1 MSMRTTLALL
11 VLVGSLAAPALVRAD
26 SGFRCQTGRLVS
38 LGDRAGEVLDRCGEP
53 DAVTQ
58 RVERRKVKHYF
69 TRWVGNVQESVV
81 EEHEIE
87 VPIEEWTYDLG
98 RHALVRYVSFENGYV
113 IHVATGDYGAK

>member
-1 MSMRTTLALL
+1 MRTSLALL
-11 VLVGSLAAPALVRAD
+11 VLLGSLAISAQAGAD

-38 LGDRAGEVLDRCGEP
+38 VGDRAGEVLDRCGEP
-53 DAVTQ
+53 DAISQ
-58 RVERRKVKHYF
+58 RIERRKVKHRF

-81 EEHEIE
+81 EEQEIE

-113 IHVATGDYGAK
+113 IDVATGKYGTK

>member
-1 MSMRTTLALL
+1 MRRSLALL
-11 VLVGSLAAPALVRAD
+11 ALSAALAASGPVRAD
-26 SGFRCQTGRLVS
+26 TGFRCGTGRLVS

-53 DAVTQ
+53 DAVIQ
-58 RVERRKVKHYF
+58 RVERRKIKHRF

-98 RHALVRYVSFENGYV
+98 RLALVRYVSFENGYI
-113 IHVATGDYGAK
+113 IHVTTGKYGTK

>member
-1 MSMRTTLALL
+1 MRRALALL
-11 VLVGSLAAPALVRAD
+11 ALSGLAASGPVRAD
-26 SGFRCQTGRLVS
+26 TGFRCGTGRLVS

-58 RVERRKVKHYF
+58 RVERRKIKHRF

-81 EEHEIE
+81 EEREIE

-98 RHALVRYVSFENGYV
+98 RLALVRYVSFENGYI
-113 IHVATGDYGAK
+113 IHVTTGKYGTK